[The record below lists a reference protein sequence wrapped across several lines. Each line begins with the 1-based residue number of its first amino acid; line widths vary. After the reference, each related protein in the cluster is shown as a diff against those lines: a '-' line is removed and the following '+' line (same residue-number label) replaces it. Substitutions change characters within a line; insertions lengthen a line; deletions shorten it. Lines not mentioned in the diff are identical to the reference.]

1 MAFTAADIT
10 ALERAIAD
18 GRGARTIT
26 FFDQSITFNSIAE
39 MLELLA
45 LMRQDVA
52 ADTGAGR
59 NYRLASF
66 RKGV

>member
-1 MAFTAADIT
+1 VAFTQSDVT

-18 GRGARTIT
+18 GRGARTIS
-26 FFDQSITFNSIAE
+26 FFDQSITFNSIEE

-45 LMRQDVA
+45 VMRQDVA
-52 ADTGAGR
+52 GTTGAAR

>member
-1 MAFTAADIT
+1 MAFTQSDIDL
-10 ALERAIAD
+10 LERAIAD
-18 GRGARTIT
+18 GRGVRSIT
-26 FFDQSITFNSIAE
+26 FSDQSTTFNSIAE
-39 MLELLA
+39 MLALLA

-52 ADTGAGR
+52 VVAGTGR